1 MAIRFQ
7 LRRGNTAENDAF
19 TGALGELTLDTQRK
33 VIRFHDGVTRG
44 GIELGAPSLVAVQR
58 PTASNNYTWFRKYSD
73 GWVEQGGRV
82 GSNVTQNTVNMPIE
96 MTDEYYTL
104 VVTSRQSGYQNAAD
118 GVNRNTVMNW
128 SATVYMTRTTSFGVR
143 ESGTESAYSGFA
155 WYVAG
160 YAAA

>member
-58 PTASNNYTWFRKYSD
+58 PTADNNYTWFRKYSD
-73 GWVEQGGRV
+73 GWVEQGGLAPQP
-82 GSNVTQNTVNMPIE
+82 ST
-96 MTDEYYTL
+96 
-104 VVTSRQSGYQNAAD
+104 
-118 GVNRNTVMNW
+118 
-128 SATVYMTRTTSFGVR
+128 ATVGTTVTLPIAMSDSNYFCVFQNYNTSTGNNSSAYVADNCVSNYTSTSFTFAR
-143 ESGTESAYSGFA
+143 AYQGPKRWF
-155 WYVAG
+155 VMG